1 MQGDQEDLLLVS
13 GNSERL
19 CKGTGSVFPKKKA
32 GGKQKR
38 ARFKQMQ
45 AEVLSQLE
53 SIRLLMES
61 SGISTWLIT
70 GRFGKM
76 DNSDLKVNVAAMEG

>member
-19 CKGTGSVFPKKKA
+19 CKGTRSE
-32 GGKQKR
+32 R

-76 DNSDLKVNVAAMEG
+76 DNSDLKVNAAAMEG